1 MYKIYNLTDINGA
14 LEPDLVITEDSNSGF
29 ECYKLIYGEKC
40 EAAGGKGNV
49 YDCIRRSD
57 KNNTLAIV
65 DGAAFGSDVGKIMRY
80 LSVSGKKCVLYAPE
94 SFEFLL
100 LKANIIDV
108 PKAVLD
114 ETYDYADSKRFM
126 SWEEYYTDYLIQNS
140 QKTVFKYVKTKLNE
154 NYKSPKIIEKIKRI
168 MPEQIIMK

>member
-1 MYKIYNLTDINGA
+1 
-14 LEPDLVITEDSNSGF
+14 
-29 ECYKLIYGEKC
+29 
-40 EAAGGKGNV
+40 
-49 YDCIRRSD
+49 
-57 KNNTLAIV
+57 
-65 DGAAFGSDVGKIMRY
+65 MRY

-140 QKTVFKYVKTKLNE
+140 QKTVFKYAKTKLNE